1 MLVRHPGILL
11 AKYPGSSNIQIGSPP
26 PFGMTIQQNS
36 SGDEMVIIYSDKQY
50 RDLYRVSH

>member
-26 PFGMTIQQNS
+26 PLGMTIQQNS